1 MKPLLIGLLISIAFP
16 YCKKEN
22 KPYEP
27 VKVCAEISNKK
38 EAIDQYLQGS
48 WRWLEDKRYSRSG
61 EVSYEAPATA
71 GIQESVSINA
81 SQIVFT
87 RTKLF
92 FEKETTTF
100 NYKIVQEGDLTTFPS
115 DEAWVMAI
123 YDPVNG
129 NRLNW
134 WRIYIC
140 QRNLIMSNA
149 YRGELYPDRTY
160 QRQ

>member
-1 MKPLLIGLLISIAFP
+1 MKPLLIGLLVSIAFP

-38 EAIDQYLQGS
+38 EAIDQYLQGT
-48 WRWLEDKRYSRSG
+48 WKWLEDKSYGGRSG
-61 EVSYEAPATA
+61 VIYTTPATA
-71 GIQESVSINA
+71 GFQEKIVINA
-81 SQIVFT
+81 GQIIFT
-87 RTKLF
+87 RTKPF
-92 FEKETTTF
+92 FEKEITTF
-100 NYKIVQEGDLTTFPS
+100 NYKIVPEGELTTFPS
-115 DEAWVMAI
+115 DTAWVMAI

-134 WRIYIC
+134 WTIYIC
-140 QRNLIMSNA
+140 QRNLITSNEHLSQ
-149 YRGELYPDRTY
+149 GTNNSIY